1 MHYIRFQKVRLAF
14 QILPLF
20 PLEPFPFIKEI
31 SVWFVWGFVFCF
43 ICFVFLSRVAQNER
57 ERAMHMCEMK
67 TNGHSFEEAK
77 KLEEKG
83 GGKKGEQR
91 SE

>member
-1 MHYIRFQKVRLAF
+1 MHYIRFQKVWLAF

-43 ICFVFLSRVAQNER
+43 ICFAFLSRVTL

-67 TNGHSFEEAK
+67 TNGYSFEETK

-83 GGKKGEQR
+83 GEEKGEQR
-91 SE
+91 NE